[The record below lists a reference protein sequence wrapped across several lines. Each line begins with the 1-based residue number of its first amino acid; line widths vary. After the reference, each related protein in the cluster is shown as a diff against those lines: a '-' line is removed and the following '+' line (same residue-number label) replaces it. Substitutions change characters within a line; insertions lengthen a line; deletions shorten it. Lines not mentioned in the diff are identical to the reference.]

1 MLAKV
6 LAKPSNLLVLD
17 EPTND
22 LDMETLDVLEDM
34 LAEYKGTVLLISH
47 DRDFLDRLV
56 SAVIAPDGDG
66 RWIEY
71 AGGYSDMLAQRGADL
86 ARREQ
91 KPGARKAPA
100 EASSRPRL
108 PRAVKR
114 RLAFKDKH
122 ALETLPETIAAL
134 HTQAN
139 ALQATLEEPG
149 SMRAT
154 VLASNK
160 RRRRSAISS
169 ARSRQRRIDGWSL
182 KSCAKKSPVPA
193 IRHND
198 GFPSPF
204 SAAHD
209 KKPAASS
216 PHHFGGT
223 WNSRHAS
230 D

>member
-1 MLAKV
+1 V

-56 SAVIAPDGDG
+56 SGVIAPEGDG
-66 RWIEY
+66 RWLEY
-71 AGGYSDMLAQRGADL
+71 AGGYSDMLAQRVPIWRAGSASRRRAKRPRKL
-86 ARREQ
+86 LPGSRTARRET
-91 KPGARKAPA
+91 
-100 EASSRPRL
+100 
-108 PRAVKR
+108 

-122 ALETLPETIAAL
+122 ALETLPETIAGLQTEAS
-134 HTQAN
+134 
-139 ALQATLEEPG
+139 ALQTRLGEPG

-160 RRRRSAISS
+160 RPRRSASCS
-169 ARSRQRRIDGWSL
+169 ARSRRRRIDGWSW
-182 KSCAKKSPVPA
+182 KCCAKSSPVSA
-193 IRHND
+193 IRRND

-204 SAAHD
+204 SRGA
-209 KKPAASS
+209 
-216 PHHFGGT
+216 
-223 WNSRHAS
+223 R
-230 D
+230 